1 MTIKCVMACDMILV
15 QSSWDEVINVV
26 RRVLIVQSVDD
37 LVMAV

>member
-1 MTIKCVMACDMILV
+1 MACDMILV